1 MQRVRCKTDGVSYPD
16 YLGAPADLPGRAE
29 RARPARI
36 REFKYAEW
44 LAVTAVCLGAVM
56 SQIDNGV
63 ITVAYPTLVEKL
75 HRPLSEVVWIGLAPF
90 VVMVATLL
98 LFGRRADTLGRKR
111 VYVDGFVIF
120 LIGDFAAAATA
131 HHFAL
136 LVIARSVSALGVA
149 MVQANSVA
157 LITASV
163 REHQRTTA
171 LGIQAASQAIGLAI
185 GPFVGGLLIG
195 HMPYRF
201 IFLISAPV
209 AFAALVA
216 SVLFL
221 PRTRSVLERAPLDIA
236 GSLVLA
242 LASAGLLGG
251 LTLAAKT
258 GWNGPTLGFIAIGI
272 SATMALFGVERHAK
286 APIFSPRLFKLVKVR
301 FSIALLVL
309 TYISF
314 FGLLVSIPFFVKKDF
329 GASVVHA
336 SEATMAIPIGLAIM
350 APLSGFV
357 RRRISA
363 GWLQRLSMTTIALAL
378 VGISVAPN
386 GKIVAGLLILIG
398 LAIGVA
404 NTTNNAAIME
414 GVHLDDR
421 GLASGT
427 LNLARAAGSAIGM
440 AVATSAMVVL
450 EHSHASSNRAAIATL
465 VLPAGVAVIVAIFAS
480 RRP

>member
-1 MQRVRCKTDGVSYPD
+1 MSYPE
-16 YLGAPADLPGRAE
+16 YLGEPAELPGRAE
-29 RARPARI
+29 RARPRSI
-36 REFKYAEW
+36 REYRHAEW

-75 HRPLSEVVWIGLAPF
+75 ERPLSEVVWIGLAPF

-111 VYVDGFVIF
+111 VYVDGFIIF
-120 LIGDFAAAATA
+120 LVGAVAATLSA
-131 HHFAL
+131 HHFAIL
-136 LVIARSVSALGVA
+136 LIARSVSALGIA

-163 REHQRTTA
+163 KEHQRTTA

-195 HMPYRF
+195 HIPWRF
-201 IFLISAPV
+201 IFLISAPI

-221 PRTRSVLERAPLDIA
+221 PRTRVVAPKAPLDVL
-236 GSLVLA
+236 GSIVLA
-242 LASAGLLGG
+242 TAAAGILGG
-251 LTLAAKT
+251 MTLAAKI
-258 GWNGPTLGFIAIGI
+258 GWDGPTLGFIAIGI
-272 SATMALFGVERHAK
+272 SATMALFPVERRAK
-286 APIFSPRLFKLVKVR
+286 APIFLPRLFRMIEVR

-314 FGLLVSIPFFVKKDF
+314 FGLLVTVPFFVKKDF
-329 GASVVHA
+329 GASIVHA
-336 SEATMAIPIGLAIM
+336 SEATMAIPIGLALM
-350 APLSGFV
+350 APLSGRI
-357 RRRISA
+357 RRRLSSGLVQQISMA
-363 GWLQRLSMTTIALAL
+363 TIALSL

-386 GKIVAGLLILIG
+386 GKIVAGLLVVIG
-398 LAIGVA
+398 LAIGAA
-404 NTTNNAAIME
+404 NTTNNSLVME
-414 GVHLDDR
+414 GVHLEDR

-440 AVATSAMVVL
+440 ALATSAMVIL
-450 EHSHASSNRAAIATL
+450 DHNHATSNRIAIATL
-465 VLPAGVAVIVAIFAS
+465 IVPAVLALLVAVRSA

>member
-1 MQRVRCKTDGVSYPD
+1 MSYPE
-16 YLGAPADLPGRAE
+16 YLGEPAKLPGRAE

-36 REFKYAEW
+36 RELRHAEW

-75 HRPLSEVVWIGLAPF
+75 HRPLSEVVWVGLTPF

-120 LIGDFAAAATA
+120 LVGAVAATVAA
-131 HHFAL
+131 HHFKFL
-136 LVIARSVSALGVA
+136 LVARGVSALGIA

-163 REHQRTTA
+163 KEHQRTTA

-195 HMPYRF
+195 HIPWRF
-201 IFLISAPV
+201 IFFISTPI

-221 PRTRSVLERAPLDIA
+221 PRTRVVVEKAPLDVL
-236 GSLVLA
+236 GSVVLA
-242 LASAGLLGG
+242 IAAAGLLGG
-251 LTLAAKT
+251 MTLAAKI
-258 GWNGPTLGFIAIGI
+258 GWNGPTLGIIAIGI
-272 SATMALFGVERHAK
+272 SATMALFPVERRAK
-286 APIFSPRLFKLVKVR
+286 APIFLPRLFRMIEVR

-314 FGLLVSIPFFVKKDF
+314 FGLLVTVPFFVKKDF
-329 GASVVHA
+329 GASIAHA
-336 SEATMAIPIGLAIM
+336 SEATMAIPIGLALM
-350 APLSGFV
+350 APLSGRI
-357 RRRISA
+357 RRRFSS
-363 GWLQRLSMTTIALAL
+363 GLVQQLSMATIALCL
-378 VGISVAPN
+378 IGIAVAPN
-386 GKIVAGLLILIG
+386 GKIVAGLLIVIG
-398 LAIGVA
+398 LAIGAA
-404 NTTNNAAIME
+404 NTTNNAQVME
-414 GVHLDDR
+414 GVHLEDR

-440 AVATSAMVVL
+440 ALATSVMVIL
-450 EHSHASSNRAAIATL
+450 EHSHATSNRWAIASMI
-465 VLPAGVAVIVAIFAS
+465 VPAVVAVLVAIGSA
-480 RRP
+480 RRL